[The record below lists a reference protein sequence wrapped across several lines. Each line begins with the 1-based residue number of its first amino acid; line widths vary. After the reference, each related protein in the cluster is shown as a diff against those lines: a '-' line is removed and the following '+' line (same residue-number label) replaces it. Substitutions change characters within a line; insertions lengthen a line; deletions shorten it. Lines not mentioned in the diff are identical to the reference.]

1 MEAARTS
8 ETSVVNYF
16 TRQYIPEDN
25 SELVLCCLNDSLFS
39 SYGNDFQRTL
49 LAFVGNKAT
58 DSTCYGDVLW
68 ETDECSLHLLQA
80 ARTPFYLLCVMRI
93 ACPLCARFL
102 GNWAATDT
110 CSGLRFGRANTCC
123 SDTTCSAACPSVRL
137 CVYPHVFIHSGACFY
152 RNPTV
157 PNHTSLFI
165 IQNYY
170 YYKKYCIQQLHAFVT
185 QMKSQYIR
193 RLLKRIYFIPFLG
206 LPPPPVWLPSLFPFP
221 FYHYFTYFLLQV
233 YIQWDFL
240 KVY

>member
-1 MEAARTS
+1 MYVLPPSS
-8 ETSVVNYF
+8 ETSVDNYF

-110 CSGLRFGRANTCC
+110 CSGLRFGRVNTCC

-137 CVYPHVFIHSGACFY
+137 CVYPHVFIHSVACFY

-170 YYKKYCIQQLHAFVT
+170 YYKKILYTMT
-185 QMKSQYIR
+185 QMKSQYIT
-193 RLLKRIYFIPFLG
+193 RLLKRINFIPFLG
-206 LPPPPVWLPSLFPFP
+206 PPPPRFGSLLCFLFPYTITSRTSFCKSISSE
-221 FYHYFTYFLLQV
+221 LS
-233 YIQWDFL
+233 L